1 MRKKR
6 LYYITGGAGAGLLL
20 MGMGWAF
27 SSFYLVVAGAVV
39 IAAAVAWMTVPMPT
53 LY

>member
-6 LYYITGGAGAGLLL
+6 LTFIAGGGGAGLLL
-20 MGMGWAF
+20 MGLGWAF
-27 SSFYLVVAGAVV
+27 SSFYLVAAGAVV

-53 LY
+53 LP